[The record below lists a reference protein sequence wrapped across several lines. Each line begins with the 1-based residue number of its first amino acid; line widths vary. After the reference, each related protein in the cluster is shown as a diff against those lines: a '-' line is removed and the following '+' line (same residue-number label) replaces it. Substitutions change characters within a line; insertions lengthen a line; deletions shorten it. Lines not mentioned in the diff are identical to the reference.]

1 MVKIWDILLTCGWF
15 FAAIYVS
22 ILIILEII
30 PPIGYLIVIAF
41 LLTGVICSVIILRFY
56 IDFKQTEDIIEQ
68 FESGNLRPE
77 ELVVLA
83 QEDLTLYEYFQ
94 DNEVFNQFQ
103 AINGL
108 DLENLPE
115 GKMICLECGKIIEE
129 GLDFCPECGNRIP
142 KFLQYNIYS
151 ISRRN

>member
-15 FAAIYVS
+15 CVAIYVT
-22 ILIILEII
+22 ILIIIEII
-30 PPIGYLIVIAF
+30 PPIGYLVVIAF
-41 LLTGVICSVIILRFY
+41 LLSGVITSAIILKYY
-56 IDFKQTEDIIEQ
+56 IDSKKTEGILEQ
-68 FESGNLRPE
+68 YESGNLDMG
-77 ELVVLA
+77 ELIVLA

-94 DNEVFNQFQ
+94 DDEVFNQFQ
-103 AINGL
+103 VMDGL

-115 GKMICLECGKIIEE
+115 GKMICLECGEIIEE